1 MDETQDLVENLGFG
15 VDSIRMTLSGSEA
28 TVFGEYP

>member
-15 VDSIRMTLSGSEA
+15 VDSIRMTLSDSEA